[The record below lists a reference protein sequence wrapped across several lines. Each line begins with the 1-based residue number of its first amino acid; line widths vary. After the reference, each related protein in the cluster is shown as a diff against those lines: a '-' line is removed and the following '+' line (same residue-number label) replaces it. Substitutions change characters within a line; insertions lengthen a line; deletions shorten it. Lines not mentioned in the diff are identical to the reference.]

1 MITLDVHYRHL
12 KSASLYRK
20 KLDQFSVTSPQ
31 SSKDTDRKDFHFKKI
46 FLKLCDF
53 QGKLDEVLGGFE
65 TFWNSEIH

>member
-12 KSASLYRK
+12 KSASLYHK

-31 SSKDTDRKDFHFKKI
+31 SSKERQKGFSLQKNLFET
-46 FLKLCDF
+46 CDF